1 MDKNT
6 KKRKKKIASIAVIA
20 AAFVLCIMA
29 TFGVTMAYFGGSSAE
44 KSGSLTLKSAVWVNS
59 SEMAS
64 FSGTVVPSQ
73 KISQNCLVKVK
84 SADASTGA
92 ALTNNRAT
100 NAVMRAQIKLTLP
113 SGLGISDPTSG
124 GSLDVKV
131 GSTVVAK
138 FMKDTTDTT
147 NGYWYLMDKSA
158 TAVTGNLYEINTAS
172 GEVSLTYTLSIT
184 IPASIKNSTLA
195 TAGSNEIKVTV
206 KYTVIQSEIY
216 DANGT
221 AVAKTQAAMK
231 SYFSSS
237 DLDADAKY

>member
-100 NAVMRAQIKLTLP
+100 NAVMRAQIELALP
-113 SGLGISDPTSG
+113 SGLGISDPTKG

-131 GSTVVAK
+131 GNTVVAK

-172 GEVSLTYTLSIT
+172 GEVTLTYTLSIT
-184 IPASIKNSTLA
+184 IPASIKNSDLKD
-195 TAGSNEIKVTV
+195 GSNQITVSV

-231 SYFSSS
+231 SYFSSP